1 MKKGVKALIFILFIL
16 IITIA
21 IGFMLPKTGF
31 VISQDDVI
39 DRDYLE
45 SLRVKAEVG
54 CLQNSQ
60 CSEGFECVANFCIDK
75 KEINLCKERSLSLP
89 ARKLEVG
96 KPINS
101 EVEALIDKD
110 LPYLLSDGELV
121 EIIDGK
127 TIEYFYV
134 QTIFIGINKIEEEN
148 ENYFIKKENNEPL
161 YTYKLFFSNG
171 VDFSSKNIQGQVL
184 RILGKEY
191 VIGEKS
197 TNSEIELISADN
209 TIQLSNNKNIKIT
222 IDKNGDVIKIEAL
235 YFSQDEM
242 KTNDNSLDDVFNS
255 IKFSFNSVD
264 KDGFA
269 DIRIGENCL

>member
-1 MKKGVKALIFILFIL
+1 M
-16 IITIA
+16 
-21 IGFMLPKTGF
+21 
-31 VISQDDVI
+31 
-39 DRDYLE
+39 
-45 SLRVKAEVG
+45 
-54 CLQNSQ
+54 
-60 CSEGFECVANFCIDK
+60 
-75 KEINLCKERSLSLP
+75 
-89 ARKLEVG
+89 
-96 KPINS
+96 
-101 EVEALIDKD
+101 
-110 LPYLLSDGELV
+110 
-121 EIIDGK
+121 
-127 TIEYFYV
+127 
-134 QTIFIGINKIEEEN
+134 
-148 ENYFIKKENNEPL
+148 
-161 YTYKLFFSNG
+161 
-171 VDFSSKNIQGQVL
+171 